1 MRLSIMMLSAL
12 IIGFFTFQ
20 GCQKDDLVNRND
32 GDALFDL
39 RKGPHSG
46 SVGYVYTI
54 DNDVDSNS
62 LLVFERSSDGS
73 LTGPDSYATGGAGTG
88 GGLGSQGAVIS
99 YEQWVI
105 AVNAGSNQI
114 SVFNTEGQD
123 IELVEVD
130 SSYGEMPIS
139 LTMRD
144 TFLYVLNAGGDGN
157 IAGFAVNDTG
167 GLEFIAGSVQPL
179 SGAGVGPAQISF
191 DHEGDYLIVT
201 EKMTNLITTFP
212 VDGFGVAGPG
222 TAYPA
227 AGTTPFGFDF
237 GHNNDFVV
245 SEASGGADSAS
256 TLSVYHIEDDGSITV
271 LDGPDSTG
279 QTAVCWVVVTNNGKL
294 AYATN
299 TGSDNVTG
307 ATLSPH
313 GQLELLDEEGVAAE
327 SGVAPIDAALARN
340 SKFLYV
346 LNGGDNSI
354 TIYSVGNK
362 GDLTEIGLVDGL
374 PDAVVG
380 LAAE

>member
-1 MRLSIMMLSAL
+1 MMLSAF
-12 IIGFFTFQ
+12 IIGLFAFQ
-20 GCQKDDLVNRND
+20 GCQKDDLVNHEDNE
-32 GDALFDL
+32 ALFDL

-54 DNDVDSNS
+54 DNDADSNR
-62 LLVFERSSDGS
+62 LLVFERKSDGS
-73 LTGPDSYATGGAGTG
+73 LTGPDSYVTGGAGTG
-88 GGLGSQGAVIS
+88 GGLGSQGAVIG

-114 SVFNTEGQD
+114 SVFNTEGQT
-123 IELVEVD
+123 IELVEID
-130 SSYGEMPIS
+130 SSYGLMPIS

-167 GLEFIAGSVQPL
+167 GLEFIAGSQQPL
-179 SGAGVGPAQISF
+179 STNAAGPAQISF
-191 DHEGDYLIVT
+191 DHEGNYLIVT
-201 EKMTNLITTFP
+201 EKATNMITTFP
-212 VDGFGVAGPG
+212 VNEFGVAGPG
-222 TAYPA
+222 TAYPS

-237 GHNNDFVV
+237 GHNNVFVV
-245 SEASGGADSAS
+245 SEASGGAVGES
-256 TLSVYHIEDDGSITV
+256 TLSSYQIGWDGSITV

-279 QTAVCWVVVTNNGKL
+279 QSAVCWVVVTNNGKL

-313 GQLELLDEEGVAAE
+313 GALELLDEEGVTAE

-340 SKFLYV
+340 SKYLYV

-362 GDLTEIGLVDGL
+362 GNLTEIGLVEGL